1 LPRPWPQQ
9 LLPLQHPPLS
19 LQSLQHHLNG
29 SPLGRTIQT
38 SDFQTHARTSTLR
51 DGSWTL
57 APRFSL
63 KIQNYSSLHDDL
75 RKRPRNSNGPIHTL
89 MVAFTRPSL
98 SHSLSRFPRVS
109 RLQIRCLS
117 SSKSLLPMPHDQ
129 LTSLCMQSSR
139 TRMSLKRLSKG
150 SLPL

>member
-19 LQSLQHHLNG
+19 LRSLQHQPNG
-29 SPLGRTIQT
+29 SLLGRMIQT
-38 SDFQTHARTSTLR
+38 SDFQTHARTSTLQ

-75 RKRPRNSNGPIHTL
+75 RKSPRNSNGPIHTL
-89 MVAFTRPSL
+89 MVAFTCPSL
-98 SHSLSRFPRVS
+98 SHSPSQFPR
-109 RLQIRCLS
+109 
-117 SSKSLLPMPHDQ
+117 
-129 LTSLCMQSSR
+129 
-139 TRMSLKRLSKG
+139 
-150 SLPL
+150 